1 MKKGKL
7 PDSLQQHTSRK
18 SVAVSSNAL
27 VTILIC
33 NYNYGRFLDDAI
45 ESALAQTWK
54 NTEIIVVDDGSTD
67 ESRNIL
73 KKYEG
78 HIRIILKEN
87 GGQASAFNAGVAEAR
102 GEIICFLDSDDTC
115 HPNRISLVVD
125 KYKQGRWGLV
135 CHDLDVIDADG
146 VPVKMKWTQY
156 AGVNMA
162 EGNPIDVVVD
172 QDYSWIFSPTS
183 GMSLPISLA
192 RKIFPLPPE
201 KWKISADNPL
211 AFAAACLGSVGLIP
225 ETLGS
230 YRLHGENLFADFY
243 KNMDARRIAAIID
256 VTKRYFFCQKYA
268 SEMNID
274 LPQLKQNYIF
284 YRRLC
289 LIARDKP
296 YRFIPALLKKNIQYH
311 LQHHNLLLMGIKIPI
326 FFAADLF
333 IIFKRTFVK
342 SSTYN
347 ALKAKFDK
355 ETKNIEENQLRYI
368 LYDDR

>member
-1 MKKGKL
+1 MAN
-7 PDSLQQHTSRK
+7 SF
-18 SVAVSSNAL
+18 SNSNPL

-78 HIRIILKEN
+78 RIRIILKEN
-87 GGQASAFNAGVAEAR
+87 RGQASAFNVGIMEAR

-135 CHDLDVIDADG
+135 CHDLDVIDGEG
-146 VPVKMKWTQY
+146 VSTKTKWTQY

-172 QDYSWIFSPTS
+172 HDYSWIFSPTS

-230 YRLHGENLFADFY
+230 YRLHGENLFADFH
-243 KNMDARRIAAIID
+243 KNMDARRIAAIAD
-256 VTKRYFFCQKYA
+256 KTRTFYFCKKYA
-268 SEMNID
+268 SEINYELPD
-274 LPQLKQNYIF
+274 LKDDYYF
-284 YRRLC
+284 YRRCC
-289 LIARDKP
+289 LIARERP
-296 YRFIPALLKKNIQYH
+296 YRYLLTLLKKNIR
-311 LQHHNLLLMGIKIPI
+311 HHRQRDNIFNMCMKIPL
-326 FFAADLF
+326 FFVADLLIVF
-333 IIFKRTFVK
+333 NRMFLK
-342 SSTYN
+342 SSRYN
-347 ALKAKFDK
+347 LLKAKFDD
-355 ETKNIEENQLRYI
+355 EARHIEEEELKYI
-368 LYDDR
+368 LRDNE